1 MDDEVEGLSVAL
13 TPVQMAAVLGGE
25 DVPES
30 ASLSNR
36 VWGTLGLVGG
46 VVELVGAGVLC
57 LAPEPTMVSKAGCVV
72 LGVHGS
78 DTVSASARQ
87 MWTGQLQRTAT
98 AITADAAAQSLGAS
112 PETGAQIG
120 LAVDVAVPL
129 FVASGLVA
137 ARVIAVRAGRFRL
150 EPVNLLRHEGPLNTK
165 IGGHTIREH
174 VGKTEVELFERLVNK
189 PSLPKV
195 SSFHNLDIAERAISA
210 TVRANARAIKAWS
223 RSAAVGSKPMVF
235 EHNVGSVVG
244 IGVQRGSTAVSQLSN
259 VRLILNMKSYNGMP
273 YYILTAHPF

>member
-13 TPVQMAAVLGGE
+13 TPVQMAAVLGDQE
-25 DVPES
+25 VPES

-36 VWGTLGLVGG
+36 LWGTVGLVGG
-46 VVELVGAGVLC
+46 VVELLGAGVLC
-57 LAPEPTMVSKAGCVV
+57 VAPEPTMMTKAGCVV
-72 LGVHGS
+72 LGVHGY
-78 DTVSASARQ
+78 DTLTTSSRQ
-87 MWTGQLQRTAT
+87 VWTGTPQRTVT
-98 AITADAAAQSLGAS
+98 AVTASSAAEALGAS
-112 PETGAQIG
+112 RETADGIG
-120 LAVDVAVPL
+120 LAVDIAVPL
-129 FVASGLVA
+129 AVASGLVV

-150 EPVNLLRHEGPLNTK
+150 EPVDLLRHEGPLNTK

-174 VGKTEVELFERLVNK
+174 VGKTEVELFERLVKK

-223 RSAAVGSKPMVF
+223 RSAATGSKPMVF

-244 IGVQRGSTAVSQLSN
+244 IGVQRGSSTVSQLSS
-259 VRLILNMKSYNGMP
+259 VRVILNMKSYNGMP